1 MMNDFDITMIEDEVK
16 GILRN
21 LKVSDKVYSNRPKA
35 AESSS
40 DFVVALVS
48 GEVRDMEAYGECM
61 VSIYLFAKD
70 NNGIKNGKKLSAMY
84 QKIRKGFPASSGRLL
99 FEISPAQSSDIPD
112 DFGFHRRLIRIQT
125 TIKAI

>member
-48 GEVRDMEAYGECM
+48 GEVRDMETYGECM

-99 FEISPAQSSDIPD
+99 FEISPLQSSDMPD

>member
-48 GEVRDMEAYGECM
+48 GEVRDVDAYGECM

-99 FEISPAQSSDIPD
+99 FEISPLQRSDMPD

>member
-1 MMNDFDITMIEDEVK
+1 MMNDFDITMIEDDVK

-48 GEVRDMEAYGECM
+48 GEVRDMDAYGECM

-99 FEISPAQSSDIPD
+99 FEISPLQSSDMPD

>member
-99 FEISPAQSSDIPD
+99 FEISPLQSSDMPD